1 MVTCVRYFRLLKKAW
16 KTKLWQ
22 TAIIRDSKKNL
33 FAMLLEEMPED
44 GLLDCLSCVSGTQ
57 EDMELKRR
65 SKKIDRWDRGR
76 NL

>member
-1 MVTCVRYFRLLKKAW
+1 MEN
-16 KTKLWQ
+16 KLWQ
-22 TAIIRDSKKNL
+22 RAIIHHCRKKY
-33 FAMLLEEMPED
+33 FCSVEEMPED

-65 SKKIDRWDRGR
+65 SKKIDRWGRGR

>member
-1 MVTCVRYFRLLKKAW
+1 
-16 KTKLWQ
+16 
-22 TAIIRDSKKNL
+22 
-33 FAMLLEEMPED
+33 MPED

-76 NL
+76 NLQRDCVAGWNSKSSNEQFY